1 MIDSMRDRIYDK
13 VLKTITDISGHSPTE
28 LTGRT
33 ELILDLALDS
43 LAIFEIVIELEETFD
58 LQITDEDVER
68 IKTIED
74 VVDYIYRQ
82 ETAGKQG

>member
-1 MIDSMRDRIYDK
+1 MTDSQRDSIYDQ

-33 ELILDLALDS
+33 ELILDLGLDS
-43 LAIFEIVIELEETFD
+43 LAIFEIVIELEETFS
-58 LQITDEDVER
+58 LQITDEDVDR
-68 IKTIED
+68 IKSIDD

-82 ETAGKQG
+82 VSAGKQD

>member
-1 MIDSMRDRIYDK
+1 MLDSLRDRIYDK

-33 ELILDLALDS
+33 ELIVDLGLDS

-68 IKTIED
+68 IKTVDD
-74 VVDYIYRQ
+74 VVDYIYRH

>member
-1 MIDSMRDRIYDK
+1 MLDSLRDRIYDK

-28 LTGRT
+28 LNGRT
-33 ELILDLALDS
+33 ELILDLGLDS

-58 LQITDEDVER
+58 LRITDEDVER
-68 IKTIED
+68 IKTIDD

-82 ETAGKQG
+82 ENAGKQD

>member
-1 MIDSMRDRIYDK
+1 MIDSLRDRIYDK

-33 ELILDLALDS
+33 ELILDLGLDS

-58 LQITDEDVER
+58 IQITDEDVER
-68 IKTIED
+68 IKTIDD

-82 ETAGKQG
+82 ETAGKQD